1 MICSARASTCSR
13 SFSRTEGGST
23 YTQVFDAENRL
34 VSVTVNSQTTSF
46 LYNGGPYR
54 VLRNGQMVKK
64 TKPGGNYALYI
75 GSVMEGEKNSGG
87 TLLHTTV
94 YYPAGGAVRVDGTLS
109 YVLGD
114 QLGSAST
121 VLDSAG
127 NKTAETRYY
136 PYGALRASRRDAC
149 HNRHDAYR

>member
-1 MICSARASTCSR
+1 M
-13 SFSRTEGGST
+13 
-23 YTQVFDAENRL
+23 
-34 VSVTVNSQTTSF
+34 
-46 LYNGGPYR
+46 
-54 VLRNGQMVKK
+54 M
-64 TKPGGNYALYI
+64 
-75 GSVMEGEKNSGG
+75 
-87 TLLHTTV
+87 HT

-136 PYGALRASRRDAC
+136 PFGQTRFDGEHADRPPVHGSASDARFG
-149 HNRHDAYR
+149 HLPFRGKIL